1 MSISVSYLDAF
12 LDMLLAERAVSPHT
26 RSAYQSDLLQAAQ
39 VLARKKI
46 NLAHA
51 QSDDLTPYMKNISAL
66 AAKSRARK
74 LSSLRQYYR
83 FLISE
88 GVRTDD
94 PTAELESPRQPKNL
108 PDVISI
114 EDMQKLFAVLQG
126 DTPEMI
132 RLNAMVE
139 LCYGSGLRASELV
152 KLPLASFSSKRAALL
167 VRGKGDK
174 ERLVPLSAPS
184 RAAIEKYMAQR
195 NTFLGKKKNSPF
207 LFPSHGK
214 EGHITRI
221 RFYQL
226 LKQAAM
232 QAGLPLKKIHP
243 HALRHAFAT
252 HLLAGG
258 ADLRSL
264 QTLLG
269 HADIGTTQIY
279 THVVRDHLKKT
290 VEMHH
295 PLAKKGTGRLGG

>member
-1 MSISVSYLDAF
+1 MSVTVSYLDAF

-26 RSAYQSDLLQAAQ
+26 RSAYESDLRQAAQ

-46 NLAHA
+46 
-51 QSDDLTPYMKNISAL
+51 DLSQADADAIQFYIKNISAL

-88 GVRTDD
+88 GVRRDD
-94 PTAELESPRQPKNL
+94 PTAELDSPRQPKNL
-108 PDVISI
+108 PDIISI
-114 EDMQKLFAVLQG
+114 EEMQMLIDALAG
-126 DTPEMI
+126 DAPETL

-152 KLPLASFSSKRAALL
+152 KLPLASFQSRRAVLL

-174 ERLVPLSAPS
+174 ERLVPLSVPS
-184 RAAIEKYMAQR
+184 RDALEKYLAVR
-195 NTFLGKKKNSPF
+195 PRFLGKKKTSPF

-214 EGHITRI
+214 EGHISRI

-226 LKQAAM
+226 LKQVAV

-279 THVVRDHLKKT
+279 THVVGDHLKKT
-290 VEMHH
+290 VETHH
-295 PLAKKGTGRLGG
+295 PLAKKAARS